1 MSSDEDE
8 ADDFE
13 VTDYDMAAAM
23 GQIKRKKRTKK
34 SQIYGIWNDEDSDD
48 ERPSFGFKN
57 SNKKKD
63 YTAPVSFVTG
73 GTKPGSEPKDVP
85 LSSDEDGDV
94 LDPNDDNYEREYLKK
109 KEEPMKDEKI
119 KTEIKEN
126 PGSNIGK
133 SETATGNLKIG
144 GATKAKGGYSMTPD
158 GGKEKMDKGYAKF

>member
-23 GQIKRKKRTKK
+23 GQIKRKIRTKK

-63 YTAPVSFVTG
+63 YTAP
-73 GTKPGSEPKDVP
+73 
-85 LSSDEDGDV
+85 
-94 LDPNDDNYEREYLKK
+94 
-109 KEEPMKDEKI
+109 
-119 KTEIKEN
+119 
-126 PGSNIGK
+126 
-133 SETATGNLKIG
+133 GNNL
-144 GATKAKGGYSMTPD
+144 Y
-158 GGKEKMDKGYAKF
+158 